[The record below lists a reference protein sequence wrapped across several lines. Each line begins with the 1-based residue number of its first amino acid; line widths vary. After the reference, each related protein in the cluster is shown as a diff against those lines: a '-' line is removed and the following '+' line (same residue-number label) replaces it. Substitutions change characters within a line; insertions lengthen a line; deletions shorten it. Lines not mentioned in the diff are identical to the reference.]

1 MDIFRSKPYLVLDLN
16 GIPGRTFGI
25 GLCHVTLIVN
35 TGRSVDTFVARHNGE
50 SLAAM
55 DVKSWR
61 GMHSTEG
68 IGTVGSTGEGRES

>member
-1 MDIFRSKPYLVLDLN
+1 M
-16 GIPGRTFGI
+16 
-25 GLCHVTLIVN
+25 TLIVD
-35 TGRSVDTFVARHNGE
+35 TGRSVGRSDRQGTFVARHNGE

-55 DVKSWR
+55 DVKSRR